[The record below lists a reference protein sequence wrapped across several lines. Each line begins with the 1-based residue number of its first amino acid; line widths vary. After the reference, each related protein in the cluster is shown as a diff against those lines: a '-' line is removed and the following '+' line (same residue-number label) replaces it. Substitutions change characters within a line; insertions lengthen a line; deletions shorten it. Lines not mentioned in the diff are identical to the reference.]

1 MGKKVPTMVV
11 YYGCNCVDTTV
22 SLQSLYGHSNMALC
36 YCSNSTILYY
46 AVGMQYLHYAVH
58 VCV

>member
-1 MGKKVPTMVV
+1 MVV